1 MYKVEYLT
9 QDYERRTKYQSVRDA
24 IDRDQFSVVVHGDS
38 GMWIEP
44 RQCPQSIFRRVRDEL
59 RSLYPSLH
67 YIE

>member
-9 QDYERRTKYQSVRDA
+9 QDYEHRTKYQSVRDA
-24 IDRDQFSVVVHGDS
+24 IDRDQFSVVCTAS
-38 GMWIEP
+38 GIWIEP